1 MAPECVALLRSRK
14 AQQEEEQDAAGA
26 AYTDNDLVFPNPD
39 GQPWPPDTFSAQ
51 FAQLAKSVG
60 MPGFRFHD
68 LRHAFAS
75 ITLADGV
82 SIKEVQALMG
92 HSSPVVTLSVYAR
105 SIEGLGRQA
114 VNELARSLLVTERA

>member
-1 MAPECVALLRSRK
+1 M
-14 AQQEEEQDAAGA
+14 G
-26 AYTDNDLVFPNPD
+26 T
-39 GQPWPPDTFSAQ
+39 
-51 FAQLAKSVG
+51 SVG
-60 MPGFRFHD
+60 IRGFRFHD

-82 SIKEVQALMG
+82 WIKEVQTLMG

-114 VNELARSLLVTERA
+114 VNELARSLLVPERA

>member
-1 MAPECVALLRSRK
+1 MRRVLAF
-14 AQQEEEQDAAGA
+14 AQSAAGDEKA
-26 AYTDNDLVFPNPD
+26 RAGEAYIDNDLAFPNPD
-39 GQPWPPDTFSAQ
+39 GQPWPPDTFSMQ
-51 FAQLAKSVG
+51 FAKLAKSVG
-60 MPGFRFHD
+60 MRGFRFHD

-82 SIKEVQALMG
+82 SIEEVQTLMG

-114 VNELARSLLVTERA
+114 VNELARSLLVPQRA